1 MLLQGTLLVAITH
14 PIPDPD
20 WELLIK
26 DSCPTSW
33 GDAEYYIFEKLTPAA
48 KRIIARRDDDD
59 FEVPGNDDG
68 NEGGGEG
75 GDDFNF

>member
-1 MLLQGTLLVAITH
+1 
-14 PIPDPD
+14 
-20 WELLIK
+20 
-26 DSCPTSW
+26 
-33 GDAEYYIFEKLTPAA
+33 LTPAA